1 MDAADP
7 SSHERPGSGRPA
19 CDTVSAPPPSDD
31 VAGRPI
37 AIVPVETGPMSN
49 RFLSRL
55 AFGLAAAA
63 ALVMGGAA
71 GAVTAPMLVVD
82 VDSGKIIHAQG
93 ATDPWFPASVTKLM
107 TAYVALDLVRQGR
120 VSLDSLLT
128 ISAQAAAEPP
138 SKMGFKPG
146 TQLTLDNA
154 LKIIMVK
161 SANDVAYAIGE
172 NLGGSVE
179 GFAAMMNETSQR
191 IGMRESR
198 WTNPHGL
205 PDPRQWTSARD
216 MAVLGR
222 ALMRDFPESRPLFSI
237 SAIQF
242 GRSVMANHNGLLGR
256 YAGTD
261 GMKTG
266 FICSGG
272 FNVVASATRN
282 GRRIITVVMGQSSA
296 RERDIKAADLFDYGF
311 AQSTGWSAPTL
322 ENLPASNIS
331 EPPDM
336 RPYICDRRKPMPVD
350 SGQGAVVAGANAD
363 NANTQLMAAV
373 SPLPSALAFA
383 TMNSAALRNRALP
396 PRAPLQPVLVWIGRD
411 PAEGAIAL
419 NEQAE
424 AEKAEKAAV
433 RTAKIEAAK
442 AARETARAAKAT
454 AAKDQ
459 PAPKKAAAKV
469 RPGMPSSAS
478 AYTSVETTPVLA
490 GAPKVKAEAVKPA
503 KAKVAVKAEPKPTSA
518 KAGASKPAAAQ
529 PAAKPTT
536 KAANAKAATAK
547 SATRRGA
554 AED

>member
-1 MDAADP
+1 
-7 SSHERPGSGRPA
+7 
-19 CDTVSAPPPSDD
+19 
-31 VAGRPI
+31 
-37 AIVPVETGPMSN
+37 MSN

-55 AFGLAAAA
+55 ALGLAAAA
-63 ALVMGGAA
+63 GLLTGGAA
-71 GAVTAPMLVVD
+71 WAVTAPMLVVD

-128 ISAQAAAEPP
+128 ISPQAAAEPP

-222 ALMRDFPESRPLFSI
+222 ALIRDFPESRPLFSI

-282 GRRIITVVMGQSSA
+282 GRRIITVVMGQPSA
-296 RERDIKAADLFDYGF
+296 RERDIKAADLFDFGF
-311 AQSTGWSAPTL
+311 SQSTGWGAATL
-322 ENLPASNIS
+322 ESLPTSGIS

-336 RPYICDRRKPMPVD
+336 RPYVCDRRKPMPVD

-411 PAEGAIAL
+411 PAESAIAL

-424 AEKAEKAAV
+424 SEKAEKAAA

-442 AARETARAAKAT
+442 AARETARAARAT
-454 AAKDQ
+454 TAKDQ

-469 RPGMPSSAS
+469 RPGMPSSTS

-490 GAPKVKAEAVKPA
+490 GGPKVRAEAVKPA
-503 KAKVAVKAEPKPTSA
+503 KAKVVAAKAQPRPASA
-518 KAGASKPAAAQ
+518 KAGASKPAAA
-529 PAAKPTT
+529 KPT
-536 KAANAKAATAK
+536 KAATAK
-547 SATRRGA
+547 VTTAKATTTKASTAKAATRRGA
-554 AED
+554 GED